1 MRDVNGEKPMR
12 TTALERRKA
21 MRPSNLLMI
30 GVLLVA
36 GVQFSACKHSPAS
49 AKAHAEHPAEVKRI
63 DGTELSR
70 VTLTEKAIQRLGL
83 KTDQVREDKVARK
96 TPMAGERKVVPYSS
110 LIYDAQGQTWIY
122 TSPSARTFVRHKVE
136 VDHIEGDVAVLKDGP
151 PMGTVVASVG
161 VAELYGTEFK
171 VGH

>member
-1 MRDVNGEKPMR
+1 
-12 TTALERRKA
+12 
-21 MRPSNLLMI
+21 MRPNNLLMFV
-30 GVLLVA
+30 VLLIA
-36 GVQFSACKHSPAS
+36 GFQLSACKHHPAS
-49 AKAHAEHPAEVKRI
+49 AKGHSEHPAEVKRI

-83 KTDQVREDKVARK
+83 KTDEVREDKAVRK
-96 TPMAGERKVVPYSS
+96 QQTLGQRKVVPYSS
-110 LIYDAQGQTWIY
+110 LIYDSHGQTWIY

-136 VDHIEGDVAVLKDGP
+136 VDHIDGDVAVLKDGP
-151 PMGTVVASVG
+151 PHGTVVASVG